1 MSEVNGTV
9 VTTTGATVGTPT
21 TPEGPKQPKLTLR
34 ERFNVSKIQFQAK
47 HPKLYRA
54 GKWTGRA
61 IVGAGLFILGRKT
74 AKPVYIQA
82 TVSEPEPAAEEPK
95 EPEVEEETPVE
106 EI

>member
-9 VTTTGATVGTPT
+9 VTTGATVGMPT

-34 ERFNVSKIQFQAK
+34 ERFNAGKIQFQAK

-61 IVGAGLFILGRKT
+61 FVGAGLFILGRMT

-82 TVSEPEPAAEEPK
+82 TVSEPEPAAEETQ
-95 EPEVEEETPVE
+95 EPEVEEETPEVE